1 MGKIGFNRKL
11 LKYSVKED
19 FFKKWSSQMA
29 YVLGFTFADG
39 NIHRTSLSWD
49 IQKRD
54 LDILRKLNNVFQSTY
69 PIKERGETSYRLRIN
84 NQKLIEGAIKKGLL
98 PKKSLR
104 VVFPEVPETLTRHFV
119 RGYLDGDGWITNRS
133 GRNEVDLGFVCG
145 NKEFLSTLLNIF
157 EKTLKVT
164 GRVRTKI
171 KITPKGFKSTTY
183 LLEYYSSS
191 AVEIADWL
199 YKDMKAEDLYLERKH
214 HKYLDAKIIYNK
226 IFEKMKTKKQI
237 QREFR
242 KPMADILLHLHAK
255 QHLNGMQ
262 ISKVLGT
269 SKSSVYRWLE
279 STGV

>member
-1 MGKIGFNRKL
+1 MRGFNRNR
-11 LKYSVKED
+11 LKYKVNEK
-19 FFKKWSSQMA
+19 FFDKWTSQMA
-29 YVLGFTFADG
+29 YVLGFTYADG
-39 NIHRTSLSWD
+39 NIYKTSLSWD

-54 LDILRKLNNVFQSTY
+54 LDILQKIGQTMGSTY
-69 PIKERGETSYRLRIN
+69 QIKELRRSSYRLRMN

-98 PKKSLR
+98 PKKSFR
-104 VVFPEVPETLTRHFV
+104 MVFPKVPETLTRHFV
-119 RGYLDGDGWITNRS
+119 RGYLDGDGWIANRS

-145 NKEFLSTLLNIF
+145 NKKFLSTLLNIF

-199 YKDMKAEDLYLERKH
+199 YKDMEAEDLYLERKH
-214 HKYLDAKIIYNK
+214 HKYLEAKIIYNK
-226 IFEKMKTKKQI
+226 IFGKMKTKKQI

-242 KPMADILLHLHAK
+242 KPM
-255 QHLNGMQ
+255 NGMQ

-279 STGV
+279 SMGV